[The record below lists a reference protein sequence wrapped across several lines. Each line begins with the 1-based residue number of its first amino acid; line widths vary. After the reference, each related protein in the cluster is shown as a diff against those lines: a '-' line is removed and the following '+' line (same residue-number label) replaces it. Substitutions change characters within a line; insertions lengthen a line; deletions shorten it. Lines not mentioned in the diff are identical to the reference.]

1 MQGHAAV
8 GHALVALFKKM
19 IQGKEMSEEEAK
31 RAVKER
37 AIEILNLSGNCAQSS
52 FATLQ
57 EIFDLDSKDIL
68 KALTP
73 FPGLALRGEVC
84 GAVIGAL
91 MALGL
96 VYGREDLS
104 NKRGYVASLPSAR
117 RFCAKFSV
125 EFGSTSCTSI
135 LESKLGKN
143 FDLASSKGSQEYL
156 LAGGQK
162 VCGEVV
168 GRAVE
173 IAAELIKKRIK

>member
-1 MQGHAAV
+1 
-8 GHALVALFKKM
+8 
-19 IQGKEMSEEEAK
+19 MSEEETK
-31 RAVKER
+31 KSIRER
-37 AIEILNLSGNCAQSS
+37 AIEILNLSGNCAQTS

-73 FPGLALRGEVC
+73 FPGLALRGEAC
-84 GAVIGAL
+84 GAVTGSL

-96 VYGREDLS
+96 VYGRDDLG

-117 RFCAKFSV
+117 RFCARFSE
-125 EFGSTSCTSI
+125 EFGSTSCRDI
-135 LESKLGKN
+135 LESKMGRN
-143 FDLASSKGSQEYL
+143 FDLASAEGSQNYL